1 MIASQELM
9 AAAIVSFCCVAVW
22 PNKHIGTSDDNAD
35 CIFWLQS
42 GHAGKV
48 ERNIMLRMR
57 SRAMM
62 VANIRENHES
72 IASRLNTLM
81 MARGISLSAQSS
93 RLR

>member
-9 AAAIVSFCCVAVW
+9 AAAISSFCCAAVW
-22 PNKHIGTSDDNAD
+22 PNMHIATSTNAI

-72 IASRLNTLM
+72 IASELNTLM
-81 MARGISLSAQSS
+81 MARGIS
-93 RLR
+93 